1 VAKTESGIP
10 NVRKFINEVFRA
22 STYTVETAIA
32 DLVDNSIEAKATRVD
47 IVLDSSG
54 KYVAIMDNG
63 TGMTDVTHRESM
75 KIAAETREYEEGSLG
90 KFGTG
95 MKAASLSQARRL
107 VVATRASNSAT
118 ITVRALDIDHVAKV
132 NDWDQVTLVLDA
144 EDLPVFAKK
153 HLSETSGTVVIWEN
167 LDRIFSDSDLSAEE
181 RREEMLDKTQKTTQ
195 HLGMVFH
202 KFIAGEVI
210 PRSKLVLTVNKSKVE
225 AWDPYCRD
233 QKTFEVCKH
242 TLTFGGSEIKVTGYV
257 LPTEKEFSSKAAFEA
272 ASGIKKWNQSQGFYV
287 YRNNRL
293 IRWGGW
299 LTVKSV
305 DEHTKLARIALEIP
319 SELDAQFQ
327 LNVAKSS
334 LTLPLELKRLLH
346 PIASD
351 VYGKANKRYR
361 AKLAPLDLGA
371 LPGKGSVVI
380 AATRRKLTAVALA
393 STLETLASVH
403 GKENQLDELK
413 ALVRSATPEI
423 ADEIGW

>member
-1 VAKTESGIP
+1 MAKTESGIP
-10 NVRKFINEVFRA
+10 NVRKFINEVFRG

-32 DLVDNSIEAKATRVD
+32 DLVDNSIEAKASKVD

-63 TGMTDVTHRESM
+63 TGMSDSTHRESM

-107 VVATRASNSAT
+107 IVATRESKSST

-144 EDLPVFAKK
+144 GDLPAYAKK
-153 HLSETSGTVVIWEN
+153 HLTETSGTVVIWEN
-167 LDRIFSDSDLSAEE
+167 LDRIFSDSDLSSDEL
-181 RREEMLDKTQKTTQ
+181 REEMLDKTQKTTQ

-202 KFIAGEVI
+202 KFIAGEVE
-210 PRSKLVLTVNKSKVE
+210 PGSKLVLTVNKRKVE

-233 QKTFEVCKH
+233 EKTFEVCNH
-242 TLTFGGSEIKVTGYV
+242 TLTYGGSEIKVTGYV
-257 LPTEKEFSSKAAFEA
+257 LPSEKEFSSRAAFDE

-351 VYGKANKRYR
+351 VSSKANKRYR
-361 AKLAPLDLGA
+361 AKMSPLDLGS

-380 AATRRKLTAVALA
+380 AATRRKLTAIALA
-393 STLETLASVH
+393 STLETLASAH
-403 GKENQLDELK
+403 GKESQLDELK
-413 ALVRSATPEI
+413 ALLKSASPDI

>member
-1 VAKTESGIP
+1 MAKTESGIP
-10 NVRKFINEVFRA
+10 NVRKFINEVFRG

-32 DLVDNSIEAKATRVD
+32 DLVDNSIEAAASRVD
-47 IVLDSSG
+47 IFLDSSG
-54 KYVAIMDNG
+54 RYVAIMDNG
-63 TGMTDVTHRESM
+63 RGMNDATHRESM

-107 VVATRASNSAT
+107 VVATRPSGSST

-132 NDWDQVTLVLDA
+132 NDWDQVTLVLD
-144 EDLPVFAKK
+144 ESVLPIFAKK
-153 HLSETSGTVVIWEN
+153 HLAETSGTVVIWEN
-167 LDRIFSDSDLSAEE
+167 LDRIFSDSDLSDGEK
-181 RREEMLDKTQKTTQ
+181 REEMLDKSQKTTQ

-202 KFIAGEVI
+202 KFLAGELA
-210 PRSKLVLTVNKSKVE
+210 PKSKLVITVNKSKVDP
-225 AWDPYCRD
+225 WDPYCRD
-233 QKTFEVCKH
+233 EKTFEICKH
-242 TLTFGGSEIKVTGYV
+242 TLTFAGSAIKVTGYV
-257 LPTEKEFSSKAAFEA
+257 LPSEKEFSSKGAFDA

-305 DEHTKLARIALEIP
+305 DEHTKLARIALEFP

-346 PIASD
+346 PIATD
-351 VYGKANKRYR
+351 VSSKANKRYR
-361 AKLAPLDLGA
+361 AKMAPLDLGA

-380 AATRRKLTAVALA
+380 AATKRKLTAVALA
-393 STLETLASVH
+393 STLETLASAH
-403 GKENQLDELK
+403 GKESQLEEIK
-413 ALVRSATPEI
+413 ALVKSATPEI
-423 ADEIGW
+423 AGEIGW